1 MTKYVIGTISDLDLP
16 KTPSVKGSDSF
27 EAYIS
32 GLTEQMLQ
40 KERDEVLDATVEDIR
55 ALSGMVKAVLDD
67 GYFCVVGNE
76 DKINEAKDMF
86 DVIEP
91 LA

>member
-1 MTKYVIGTISDLDLP
+1 MTKYVIGTISNLDIP
-16 KTPSVKGSDSF
+16 KNPSAKGAASF
-27 EAYIS
+27 DAYVS
-32 GLTEQMLQ
+32 GLTEEMLQ
-40 KERDEVLDATVEDIR
+40 KERDEVLRATPDDIR
-55 ALSGMVKAVLDD
+55 ALADIVEAVLED
-67 GYFCVVGNE
+67 GYFCVVGYE